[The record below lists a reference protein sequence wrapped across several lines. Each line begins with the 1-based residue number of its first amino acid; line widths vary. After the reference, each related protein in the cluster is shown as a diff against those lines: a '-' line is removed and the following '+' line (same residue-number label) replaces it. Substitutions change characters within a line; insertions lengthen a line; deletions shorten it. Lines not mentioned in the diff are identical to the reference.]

1 MLYKY
6 LLNERM
12 NEQTSSLEMLKK
24 VKYNSDGLLQTDM
37 DTSTIWIVKY
47 PTLQLCNDSFNYYF
61 TDSR

>member
-24 VKYNSDGLLQTDM
+24 VKYNSDVLLQTDM
-37 DTSTIWIVKY
+37 DTSTI
-47 PTLQLCNDSFNYYF
+47 
-61 TDSR
+61 